1 MSIRFFA
8 QDLKESH
15 TAGMSVP
22 KQQNSYPL
30 RMPEQL
36 RARLDEYAKA
46 NGRKL
51 NAEIVARLQ
60 ESIEPVSF
68 SLAWP
73 ELVKLLQSEAEKQG
87 AKITITIG

>member
-1 MSIRFFA
+1 
-8 QDLKESH
+8 
-15 TAGMSVP
+15 MSVP

-30 RMPEQL
+30 RMPEKL

-68 SLAWP
+68 TLAWP
-73 ELVKLLQSEAEKQG
+73 ELVQLLQSEAEKQG

>member
-1 MSIRFFA
+1 
-8 QDLKESH
+8 
-15 TAGMSVP
+15 MSVP

-30 RMPEQL
+30 RMPEKL
-36 RARLDEYAKA
+36 RVRLDEYAKA

-60 ESIEPVSF
+60 ESLEPTASA
-68 SLAWP
+68 LAWP
-73 ELVKLLQSEAEKQG
+73 ELVKLLQHEAEKQG

>member
-1 MSIRFFA
+1 
-8 QDLKESH
+8 
-15 TAGMSVP
+15 MSVP

-30 RMPEQL
+30 RMPEEL
-36 RARLDEYAKA
+36 RVRLDEYAKA

-60 ESIEPVSF
+60 ESLEPTASA
-68 SLAWP
+68 LAWP
-73 ELVKLLQSEAEKQG
+73 ELVKLLQREAEKLG

>member
-1 MSIRFFA
+1 
-8 QDLKESH
+8 
-15 TAGMSVP
+15 MSVP

-60 ESIEPVSF
+60 ESIEPVPF

-73 ELVKLLQSEAEKQG
+73 ELVRLLQSEAEKHG